1 MKVLL
6 VDPSR
11 LYGDRWIA
19 GELQHLFALYS
30 WVRARCPDVTIDVL
44 DLERELSAPATHDQ
58 VAEFLRL
65 ARAALSTFDFDLVG
79 ISCWSSL
86 HYLASLE
93 IARLCKE
100 LNPDCSIVVGGYHP
114 SSLPADFTYEQS
126 PFDWV
131 VVGEGER
138 ALEQI
143 IKGEILRTN
152 KTQIVQGT
160 PIELGA
166 HPLCWDEY
174 RYFKD
179 ADRVGIWLTRGCPFA
194 CGYCLDRLTRWR
206 GYDPAAAIEELK
218 RLKRQ
223 LPRVRQVNLLDPI
236 FGVNQSWRREFLS
249 RLREAD
255 LDLGYWGETRV
266 DVLDEDD
273 VRLLGELRFQMDL
286 GLDSVS
292 PKMIEVMMKAR
303 HPDRYVQ
310 SFIATDEA
318 MTRHR
323 VPHMIYSILNYPGET
338 PETLEETRAFWLRY
352 CHEHP
357 GSAGALSV
365 QSFKYFP
372 GCEVY
377 ERFASYEQRYGARV
391 LHPDW
396 WRLRRPNQMELAGQ
410 IVASRE
416 LAAAGKLTWWATVKE
431 EIESA
436 SRAGTGDVI
445 RRELHDWTAPQSLL
459 LDERTP
465 LERRPLALDPDTH
478 WQKYESRQSVLF
490 NYTTNWAF
498 ICSERQTSW
507 LESLGDRCKEDHKED
522 GNEDHEQRRFYRRL
536 LSARFLRPAISL
548 PTALDERLNYRA
560 LIHLPCGTLE
570 FALFSQE
577 APRTAASFV
586 HLARARYYD
595 GLYVETSYPGAYFES
610 GAWLPGGEAPHV
622 LPEERTPR
630 KSRRGSL
637 WMSIGRDGARFAICR
652 APWPGL
658 DERGAIFGE
667 IIAGAE
673 LLDLPRRGDT
683 ISKVEIL
690 E

>member
-1 MKVLL
+1 MDRVGCSRASRRSRKVSLVCPLSTRILPIHGRVRPLVPHRHAPGRHLRHHPRQGHVRRPLRGRRHAHPRQRGLPSPRAPLGRGRRAPRRGPPLAQRHPRQRPRHRSLPPPHRRLPHHRLLDHPGRRPRLEQARRQLGPHHQHRHAPQGPQAPARSTLRQPRRTTIVRSIANARALPARPFIGPQQRRRVRPHLLPPRPPLLCRDRSPHRRPPAQGPLSNAQLARRHLQSRTRHSLALPRRIDRVSRRTALRGIPSIRRRQAARRRPLPARSPRHPQRRRPSRPRRPRTHDPRDRRRSPHDCSFDRRQPLYRSRSHAVARPPPRSRPVGNDRLIPLRSRLALQMKVLL

-286 GLDSVS
+286 
-292 PKMIEVMMKAR
+292 
-303 HPDRYVQ
+303 
-310 SFIATDEA
+310 
-318 MTRHR
+318 
-323 VPHMIYSILNYPGET
+323 
-338 PETLEETRAFWLRY
+338 
-352 CHEHP
+352 
-357 GSAGALSV
+357 
-365 QSFKYFP
+365 
-372 GCEVY
+372 
-377 ERFASYEQRYGARV
+377 
-391 LHPDW
+391 
-396 WRLRRPNQMELAGQ
+396 
-410 IVASRE
+410 
-416 LAAAGKLTWWATVKE
+416 
-431 EIESA
+431 
-436 SRAGTGDVI
+436 
-445 RRELHDWTAPQSLL
+445 
-459 LDERTP
+459 
-465 LERRPLALDPDTH
+465 
-478 WQKYESRQSVLF
+478 
-490 NYTTNWAF
+490 
-498 ICSERQTSW
+498 
-507 LESLGDRCKEDHKED
+507 
-522 GNEDHEQRRFYRRL
+522 
-536 LSARFLRPAISL
+536 
-548 PTALDERLNYRA
+548 
-560 LIHLPCGTLE
+560 
-570 FALFSQE
+570 
-577 APRTAASFV
+577 
-586 HLARARYYD
+586 
-595 GLYVETSYPGAYFES
+595 
-610 GAWLPGGEAPHV
+610 
-622 LPEERTPR
+622 
-630 KSRRGSL
+630 
-637 WMSIGRDGARFAICR
+637 
-652 APWPGL
+652 
-658 DERGAIFGE
+658 
-667 IIAGAE
+667 
-673 LLDLPRRGDT
+673 
-683 ISKVEIL
+683 
-690 E
+690 